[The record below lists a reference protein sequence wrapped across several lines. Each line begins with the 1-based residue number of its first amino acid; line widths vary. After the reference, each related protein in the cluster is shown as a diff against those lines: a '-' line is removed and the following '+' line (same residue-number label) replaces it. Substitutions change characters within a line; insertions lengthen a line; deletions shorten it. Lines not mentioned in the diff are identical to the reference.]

1 MLCQMVFMLEGLGA
15 KSAGKGSLAGVFIFV
30 TCKGAVLGEDLAALV
45 ADVPTSSDRC
55 RRWNPMLWL
64 CRPAH
69 RSTQL
74 VNIKYRSDLLWI
86 SFLPPEWYS
95 PQSLIEVG
103 ELARGSGDEEL
114 EEAEVEEEMLGTWSE
129 ILTPLLAESWESSP
143 SKLAPRS

>member
-64 CRPAH
+64 CRPAVLK
-69 RSTQL
+69 S
-74 VNIKYRSDLLWI
+74 V
-86 SFLPPEWYS
+86 SFF
-95 PQSLIEVG
+95 I
-103 ELARGSGDEEL
+103 GSWV
-114 EEAEVEEEMLGTWSE
+114 AFKAATAVEG
-129 ILTPLLAESWESSP
+129 
-143 SKLAPRS
+143 